1 MYSLTNAPLT
11 NVRHDAAFDHLHCIL
26 YGISYE
32 FQDTNWVM
40 GEDPIVKT
48 VKTLRAHLEAK
59 ELSQPVRIEPTFL
72 SF

>member
-11 NVRHDAAFDHLHCIL
+11 NVRHDAAFDHLQCIL

-40 GEDPIVKT
+40 GEDPI